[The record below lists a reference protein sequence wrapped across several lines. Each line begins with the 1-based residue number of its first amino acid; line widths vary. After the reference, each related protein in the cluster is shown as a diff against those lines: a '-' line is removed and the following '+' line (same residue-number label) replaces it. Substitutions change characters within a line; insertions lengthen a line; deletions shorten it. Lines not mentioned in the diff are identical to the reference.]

1 VARLAR
7 VVAAGYPHH
16 VTQRGNRRQQ
26 TFFCDDDYREYL
38 HLMSASCARAGT
50 EVWAYCLMPNHV
62 HLIMVPQ
69 DPDGLRRAISETHRR
84 FTRRINLREGWQG
97 HLWQERFHSFL
108 LDETHLLAA
117 VRYVENNPV
126 RAGLCAHAE
135 EWPWS
140 SVRAHLRGE
149 DDGLA
154 RVAPLLAMVGNWPE
168 YLGAAVEQSLVDK
181 IHAHTRTGRPLGEE
195 AFVEELEGRLK
206 RRLRPQKRG
215 PRPRPE
221 ADDAEELSPAG

>member
-1 VARLAR
+1 MARLAR

-38 HLMSASCARAGT
+38 HLMSASCNRAGT

-69 DPDGLRRAISETHRR
+69 DADGLRRAISETHRR

-117 VRYVENNPV
+117 ARYVENNPV

-135 EWPWS
+135 DWPWS

-168 YLGAAVEQSLVDK
+168 YLGAAVKQSLVDK

-195 AFVEELEGRLK
+195 AFVEELEGRLN

-221 ADDAEELSPAG
+221 ADDEEELSPPG

>member
-1 VARLAR
+1 M
-7 VVAAGYPHH
+7 
-16 VTQRGNRRQQ
+16 
-26 TFFCDDDYREYL
+26 C
-38 HLMSASCARAGT
+38 
-50 EVWAYCLMPNHV
+50 

-69 DPDGLRRAISETHRR
+69 DADGLRRAISETHRR

-117 VRYVENNPV
+117 ARYVENNPV

-135 EWPWS
+135 DWPWS

-168 YLGAAVEQSLVDK
+168 YLGAAVKQSLVNK
-181 IHAHTRTGRPLGEE
+181 IHAHARTGQPLGEE
-195 AFVEELEGRLK
+195 AFVEELEGRLN

-215 PRPRPE
+215 PRPRRLTTRRSFHRLG
-221 ADDAEELSPAG
+221 DAGGEFCILSPKVLRAARMSALPGWRWSARRRSARASLCLPALCRAIAST

>member
-1 VARLAR
+1 MARLAR

-38 HLMSASCARAGT
+38 RLMSASCAGAGT

-69 DPDGLRRAISETHRR
+69 DANGLRRAISETHRR

-135 EWPWS
+135 DWPWS

-168 YLGAAVEQSLVDK
+168 YLGAAVEQSLVDR

-195 AFVEELEGRLK
+195 AFVEELEGRLN

-215 PRPRPE
+215 PKPRPE
-221 ADDAEELSPAG
+221 ADDQKEASPPG